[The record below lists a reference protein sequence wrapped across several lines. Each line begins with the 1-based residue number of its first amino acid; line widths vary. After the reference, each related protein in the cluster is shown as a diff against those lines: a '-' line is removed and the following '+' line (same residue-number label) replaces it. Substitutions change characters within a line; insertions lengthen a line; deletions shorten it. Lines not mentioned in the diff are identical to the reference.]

1 MSVVELKKRVR
12 ATHGNGVRAEQSLG
26 DPAGLSLRANF
37 AWTLAGN
44 VVYAG
49 CQWGIV
55 VVFAKCGSPEAL
67 GQFSLALAITAPVL
81 MFGSLQLR
89 ALLATDAKNAYR
101 FGDYLALRLT
111 TGAAAML
118 LIAAIAATYRLEL
131 FLVIVAVGA
140 AKIVES
146 MSDAIFG
153 LEQKHDR
160 MDLISI
166 SMIVKGL
173 ASLAMLAG
181 AYYLTDSVV
190 WASLSLLAVWSAVFA
205 LYDLPNAKKQGD
217 CRPLWDGRRLLSLAV
232 LGLPLGAVMLLNSL
246 NANVPRYFLDYHFG
260 ERELGIFA
268 ALSYL
273 ATAGAQVTFAL
284 GQSAIPRMAR
294 SHANGDTREYW
305 GLVVKLIGISLLLG
319 ILGIF
324 VAACVGRPL
333 LTVIYGPEYAE
344 HGDSF
349 TIVAF
354 GAAISYLA
362 SAFGYAATARRRLKP
377 QPFAMALTVIIACV
391 FCWMLV
397 PGGGVLGASWSLV
410 AGSAALA
417 SSYAVLLF
425 AGRNK

>member
-1 MSVVELKKRVR
+1 MSVVELDKRVR
-12 ATHGNGVRAEQSLG
+12 ATHGNGVRAEQTSV

-44 VVYAG
+44 IVYAG

-67 GQFSLALAITAPVL
+67 GQFSLALAIAAPLL

-89 ALLATDAKNAYR
+89 ALLATDAKNVFR
-101 FGDYLALRLT
+101 FGDYVALRLAA
-111 TGAAAML
+111 GALAL
-118 LIAAIAATYRLEL
+118 LVIIAIAATYRPEL

-146 MSDAIFG
+146 MSDVVFG

-160 MDLISI
+160 MDLISR
-166 SMIVKGL
+166 SMIVKGIG
-173 ASLAMLAG
+173 SLAMLAG
-181 AYYLTDSVV
+181 AYYLTQSVI

-205 LYDLPNAKKQGD
+205 FYDLPNAKKLGD
-217 CRPLWDGRRLLSLAV
+217 CRPIWDHRQLLSLAV
-232 LGLPLGAVMLLNSL
+232 LGLPLGVVMLLNSL
-246 NANVPRYFLDYHFG
+246 NTNVPRYFLDYHFG

-273 ATAGAQVTFAL
+273 TTAGAQVTFAL
-284 GQSAIPRMAR
+284 GQALISRMAR
-294 SHANGDTREYW
+294 SHANGDAREYW

-319 ILGIF
+319 IGGIL
-324 VAACVGRPL
+324 VAAAVGRPL

-377 QPFAMALTVIIACV
+377 QPFALAATVIVSCIS
-391 FCWMLV
+391 CWILV
-397 PGGGVLGASWSLV
+397 PGGGVIGASWSLV
-410 AGSAALA
+410 AGSTTLA

-425 AGRNK
+425 VGRNK